1 MRIRYANEND
11 SSLLAD
17 LGRKTFYDSFI
28 DGNTEED
35 IALYLTEHYSSEI
48 QSSEIA
54 DTNTIFLIAEI
65 NEIAVGYTKLKAQSS
80 NEGVTA
86 TNPIELQRIYSIKEY
101 IGKGVGAELMKA
113 SISEAKEKGF
123 NSIWLGV
130 WEKNER
136 AIKFYERWGFKKVGE
151 KNFTLGNDTQNDF
164 TMELRLTS

>member
-54 DTNTIFLIAEI
+54 DTNTIILIAEI

>member
-1 MRIRYANEND
+1 
-11 SSLLAD
+11 

-54 DTNTIFLIAEI
+54 DTNTIILIAEI

>member
-48 QSSEIA
+48 QSSEIE

-80 NEGVTA
+80 SDGVTA

>member
-1 MRIRYANEND
+1 MNTRYANEND
-11 SSLLAD
+11 SLLLAD

-28 DGNTEED
+28 DGNTEDD
-35 IALYLTEHYSSEI
+35 INLYLSEHYSSEI

-54 DTNTIFLIAEI
+54 DPNTTFIIAEI
-65 NEIAVGYTKLKAQSS
+65 NEVAVGYIKLKAQSS
-80 NEGVTA
+80 GDGVTA
-86 TNPIELQRIYSIKEY
+86 SNPIELEKIYSIKEY

-123 NSIWLGV
+123 NCIWLGV

-151 KNFTLGNDTQNDF
+151 KKFTLGNDTQNDF

>member
-1 MRIRYANEND
+1 MNIRYANEND
-11 SSLLAD
+11 SSLLAN

-35 IALYLTEHYSSEI
+35 MALYLSKQYSSEI
-48 QSSEIA
+48 QFSEIT
-54 DTNTIFLIAEI
+54 DPNITFLIAEI
-65 NEIAVGYTKLKAQSS
+65 NEVPVGYTKLKAKSS
-80 NEGVTA
+80 GDGVTA

-123 NSIWLGV
+123 NCIWLGV

-136 AIKFYERWGFKKVGE
+136 AINFYERWGFKKVG
-151 KNFTLGNDTQNDF
+151 KHFFTLGNDTQSDF
-164 TMELRLTS
+164 TMELSLTS

>member
-1 MRIRYANEND
+1 MKIRYANEND

-35 IALYLTEHYSSEI
+35 IALYLSEHYSSEI

-65 NEIAVGYTKLKAQSS
+65 NKIAVGYTKLKAQSS
-80 NEGVTA
+80 SDGVTA

-151 KNFTLGNDTQNDF
+151 KTFTLGNDTQNDF